1 MISIERHP
9 NLDNW
14 FEVKKVKNI
23 MSKSISELPVE
34 LQALFA
40 ELKAEKEM
48 EELIDCSQLATTED
62 DILDEAGLL
71 NTDIDSDPV
80 DEDDEEQIEMDL
92 VSPSMLAMFK

>member
-1 MISIERHP
+1 
-9 NLDNW
+9 
-14 FEVKKVKNI
+14 
-23 MSKSISELPVE
+23 MSKPISELPVE

>member
-1 MISIERHP
+1 M
-9 NLDNW
+9 
-14 FEVKKVKNI
+14 KKI
-23 MSKSISELPVE
+23 TDLPVE

-48 EELIDCSQLATTED
+48 EQLIDCSQLATTED

>member
-1 MISIERHP
+1 M
-9 NLDNW
+9 
-14 FEVKKVKNI
+14 KKI
-23 MSKSISELPVE
+23 TDLPVE